1 MNPKKRVENELARQ
15 KTTAKWRSK
24 KEGGL
29 EGSGWRQ
36 VERVRVGREG
46 GLVSW

>member
-29 EGSGWRQ
+29 EGGGRWQ
-36 VERVRVGREG
+36 AERVRMR
-46 GLVSW
+46 S